1 MPSLKADFDELR
13 ERIKHGRELSHASSE
28 PIYYLVFHP
37 SQLLEVK
44 RQTPAWLA
52 KLRNEGFEVTTF
64 SVAEEIERLLEAD
77 PRRPLWLSADS
88 RAPLDWAK
96 TNQSITN
103 ALTTGAGLQQRLE
116 GVLAGLEGKK
126 NGLVLVTDLEA
137 LHPYMRIGAIESNL
151 QGKFHVPTVF
161 LYPGV
166 RTGKTRLM
174 FLGFYPEDGNY
185 RSVHVGG

>member
-1 MPSLKADFDELR
+1 MSSLKADFDELR
-13 ERIKHGRELSHASSE
+13 ERIKHGRELGHASFE

-37 SQLLEVK
+37 SQILDVK

-52 KLRNEGFEVTTF
+52 KLRNEGLQVTTF
-64 SVAEEIERLLEAD
+64 SIAEEVEKLLEID
-77 PRRPLWLSADS
+77 PRRPSWLSADRRS
-88 RAPLDWAK
+88 PQDWVK
-96 TNQSITN
+96 TNQSLTN
-103 ALTTGAGLQQRLE
+103 ALTTRAGLQQRLE
-116 GVLAGLEGKK
+116 DVLSGLEGKK

-137 LHPYMRIGAIESNL
+137 LHPYMRIGALESNL